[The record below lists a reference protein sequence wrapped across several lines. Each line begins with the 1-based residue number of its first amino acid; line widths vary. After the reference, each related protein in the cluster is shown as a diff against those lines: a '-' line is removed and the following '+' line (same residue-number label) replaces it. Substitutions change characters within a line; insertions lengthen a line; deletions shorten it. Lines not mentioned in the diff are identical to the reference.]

1 MRNLLVRFI
10 RDEEGATAIEYALI
24 ASLVSVVMVSVLLT
38 LGPEIKDT
46 FQDVQDALAARN
58 PAAAP

>member
-1 MRNLLVRFI
+1 MKNLFLSFI

-38 LGPEIKDT
+38 LGPEIKAT
-46 FQDVQDALAARN
+46 FQDVETNLEARHTL
-58 PAAAP
+58 